1 MVPKANKKVS
11 TAGSEG
17 GLSVK
22 GEKSKEKT
30 IDGATGDGDDEE
42 SSSEDQGGAGAR
54 QCLTKEKL
62 DHLCRHLGDGRG
74 ECVIVVLI
82 VSVCCCC
89 CAGINC
95 CKLCKGRCCS
105 LVNDVIN
112 ILIEY
117 REIDPDAEVNIVCY
131 WLIVLLLL
139 CCFRVIGRLLLT
151 SVLNWR
157 I

>member
-1 MVPKANKKVS
+1 M
-11 TAGSEG
+11 
-17 GLSVK
+17 
-22 GEKSKEKT
+22 
-30 IDGATGDGDDEE
+30 
-42 SSSEDQGGAGAR
+42 
-54 QCLTKEKL
+54 
-62 DHLCRHLGDGRG
+62 
-74 ECVIVVLI
+74 VLI
-82 VSVCCCC
+82 VSVCCF
-89 CAGINC
+89 CAGINR

-117 REIDPDAEVNIVCY
+117 GEIDLDAEVNIVCY

-151 SVLNWR
+151 SLLSWR